1 VLACCLLAWS
11 RIPEQ
16 TPCGRAGAIASAPQ
30 PELRQRLSPSGGPL
44 FTPSSSCS
52 LQPFDTHTLSSNS
65 NKHSTQTN
73 QPHPPNHQHVC
84 PQRQRSQRGHR
95 RSGHQLHLR
104 TCFLTS
110 TLHPLS
116 LANNPIRTLP
126 TTLPRPSRVPPPPPP
141 RRPTRRRPR
150 ATSPA
155 TTPSPTVP
163 LALLTP
169 PATRSTRR
177 STRAPPRPTS
187 RASKCTLLDEQWYG
201 HTRTQTPQ
209 PGQPANT
216 TYSYEVERHDC

>member
-1 VLACCLLAWS
+1 MQVCPTIDTGDVTHRHIHMIRSRLHTDAPARARCLAAGHLLACFNWGPAFLSTSATLSFRWSFIYLFLL
-11 RIPEQ
+11 
-16 TPCGRAGAIASAPQ
+16 
-30 PELRQRLSPSGGPL
+30 L
-44 FTPSSSCS
+44 FSST
-52 LQPFDTHTLSSNS
+52 FRHTLSSNS
-65 NKHSTQTN
+65 NNHSTQLN

-84 PQRQRSQRGHR
+84 PQRQRSQRGHH
-95 RSGHQLHLR
+95 RSGHQLPLR

-163 LALLTP
+163 LAPLTP
-169 PATRSTRR
+169 LATRSTRR

-201 HTRTQTPQ
+201 YT
-209 PGQPANT
+209 
-216 TYSYEVERHDC
+216 